1 MDDYPMKHTSLVI
14 ILVSLLLGACNFP
27 QEQVASTIE
36 PTPMKEIPAQPVSGA
51 PTVEPTLATLQLA
64 VYPPETRTGIVELD
78 RIIDAVLAHDAEEL
92 QSLTHYMLIGCT
104 HTMGLG
110 GPPKCEPDEE
120 EGTLVESIPVLGV
133 EGYHQRR
140 EDFEGWQGPDVLG
153 LLTVYRVS
161 SQAYSDEA
169 YPAGEYAL
177 AFLDAK
183 DMSDITLQ
191 VTDGNV
197 VRFDHGFP
205 GSLQSDLERDA
216 DEVLLALT
224 LNPIPTAVPWIPFE
238 DPDGRF
244 SFVYPPTM
252 TLSEGN
258 QSDEGRLGDQIEF
271 FIRKPGASYL
281 TCFDEALGDC
291 PVVEEDGI
299 VEIDGREVRR
309 VKGWFGAVGGMTP
322 QEFLTYIFDMEGDQL
337 VFTVYALP
345 FDTEVQD
352 ITTVWPLEG
361 MTLELFQRTVSGV
374 DIKE

>member
-1 MDDYPMKHTSLVI
+1 MKQMFLVLSFVCVLAASCTSLREGDEPIVE
-14 ILVSLLLGACNFP
+14 STRTADG
-27 QEQVASTIE
+27 QEATPTVV
-36 PTPMKEIPAQPVSGA
+36 PTPE
-51 PTVEPTLATLQLA
+51 PTVETLQLA

-92 QSLTHYMLIGCT
+92 QSLTRYMLIGCT

-177 AFLDAK
+177 AFLDVK
-183 DMSDITLQ
+183 GISDITLQ

-216 DEVLLALT
+216 DEVLLVLT

-252 TLSEGN
+252 TLSAGN

-271 FIRKPGASYL
+271 FIRKPGASYV

-374 DIKE
+374 DINK

>member
-1 MDDYPMKHTSLVI
+1 MKHTSLVV

-27 QEQVASTIE
+27 QEQAAPIIE
-36 PTPMKEIPAQPVSGA
+36 PTPTKEIPVPPVSGA

-64 VYPPETRTGIVELD
+64 VHPPETRTGIDEID
-78 RIIDAVLAHDAEEL
+78 TIIDAVLTQDVEEL
-92 QSLTHYMLIGCT
+92 QSLTGYMLIGCT

-110 GPPKCEPDEE
+110 GPPKCEPDEA
-120 EGTLVESIPVLGV
+120 EGTMVESIPVLGV

-140 EDFEGWQGPDVLG
+140 EDFEGWQGPDILG

-183 DMSDITLQ
+183 GVSDITLQ
-191 VTDGNV
+191 VMDGKV
-197 VRFDHGFP
+197 VRFDYGFP

-216 DEVLLALT
+216 DEVLVALT
-224 LNPIPTAVPWIPFE
+224 LNPIPTAVPWILFE

-252 TLSEGN
+252 TLSAGN

-271 FIRKPGASYL
+271 FIRKLGASYVA
-281 TCFDEALGDC
+281 CFDEALGDC

-299 VEIDGREVRR
+299 VEINGREVRR

-322 QEFLTYIFDMEGDQL
+322 QEFLTYIFELNGGEL
-337 VFTVYALP
+337 VLTVYALP

-361 MTLELFQRTVSGV
+361 MALELFQRTVSGV
-374 DIKE
+374 VINE